1 MACWPAY
8 ATCSVGPTARPSDSG
23 VTTQPGPSLNDE
35 INRLREFIVLLE
47 REQDLL
53 KQGDTE
59 SLLPLIESKNTL
71 ANSLAAFAQARAGQL
86 SRLGLDT
93 GRVGMEAWLSRQDQ
107 SSKLREAW
115 QTLLDLAAQAR
126 NLNLTNGKLIGL
138 HMQHNQQAF
147 SALMSASNRAMTYGP
162 DGQQQA
168 GLGGRIL
175 GTA

>member
-1 MACWPAY
+1 M
-8 ATCSVGPTARPSDSG
+8 TTQLGPT
-23 VTTQPGPSLNDE
+23 LNEE
-35 INRLREFIVLLE
+35 INRLKEFIGLLE

-59 SLLPLIESKNTL
+59 SLLPLIETKTSL
-71 ANSLAAFAQARAGQL
+71 ANSLAAFAQARAEQL
-86 SRLGLDT
+86 NRLGLDT
-93 GRVGMEAWLSRQDQ
+93 GRAGMEAWLARNDQ
-107 SSKLREAW
+107 GGKLREAW

-126 NLNLTNGKLIGL
+126 NLNITNGKLIGL

-147 SALMSASNRAMTYGP
+147 NALMSATNRAMTYGP
-162 DGQQQA
+162 DGQQQT

>member
-1 MACWPAY
+1 M
-8 ATCSVGPTARPSDSG
+8 TTQLGPT
-23 VTTQPGPSLNDE
+23 LNEE
-35 INRLREFIVLLE
+35 INRLREFISLLQ

-59 SLLPLIESKNTL
+59 SLLPLIETKTSL

-86 SRLGLDT
+86 NRLGLDI
-93 GRVGMEAWLSRQDQ
+93 GRAGMEAWLAHNDQ
-107 SSKLREAW
+107 GGKLREAW

-126 NLNLTNGKLIGL
+126 NLNITNGKLIGL
-138 HMQHNQQAF
+138 YMQHNQQAF
-147 SALMSASNRAMTYGP
+147 NALMSATNRAMTYGP
-162 DGQQQA
+162 DGQQQT

>member
-1 MACWPAY
+1 VASYSATDPA
-8 ATCSVGPTARPSDSG
+8 S
-23 VTTQPGPSLNDE
+23 QPGAALHEE
-35 INRLREFIVLLE
+35 IGRLKEFIGLLE

-53 KQGDTE
+53 KKGDTE
-59 SLLPLIESKNTL
+59 SLLPLIETKTAL
-71 ANSLAAFAQARAGQL
+71 ANSLAALAQARLGQL
-86 SRLGLDT
+86 KRLGLDT
-93 GRVGMEAWLSRQDQ
+93 GRAGMEAWLAHNDQDG
-107 SSKLREAW
+107 KLREAW

-126 NLNLTNGKLIGL
+126 ELNITNGKLIGL

-147 SALMSASNRAMTYGP
+147 TALMSATNRAMTYGP